1 MPLIPIDSLEDPQLE
16 PYRQLKGTN
25 RTHEMGM
32 MVAES
37 VRVVRRLVESECQT
51 VSLLVSHRKIDKFSG
66 WIPDGLPVYVIDH
79 EQAEQLI
86 GFDFHSGV
94 LGCGIRPLP
103 PLLDEL
109 VDTEISRQSLVVCP
123 RVTDPENLGVIIRLA
138 AAFGIS
144 GMLLGPGTADPFSRR
159 ALRVSMATALT
170 MPLYFSDDIGDDLQ
184 QLKRRHGFQVV
195 GTVASESAIA
205 LPEARRPERMVLMFG
220 NEAHGLDP
228 DLLELCD
235 ETWTIPLPG
244 EIDSINV
251 AVAAGIFLYAISQP

>member
-1 MPLIPIDSLEDPQLE
+1 MPLIPVDSLEDPRLE
-16 PYRQLKGTN
+16 PFRQLKGTN

-51 VSLLVSHRKIDKFSG
+51 VSLLVSQRKVEKFSR
-66 WIPDGLPVYVIDH
+66 WLPDGLPVYVIDH
-79 EQAEQLI
+79 DQAEQLI

-109 VDTEISRQSLVVCP
+109 VDTETSRQSLVVCP

-170 MPLYFSDDIGDDLQ
+170 MPLYFSEDIGEDLQ
-184 QLKRRHGFQVV
+184 QLRRRHAFQVV
-195 GTVASESAIA
+195 GTVASESAIP
-205 LPEARRPERMVLMFG
+205 LPDARRPERMALMFG
-220 NEAHGLDP
+220 NEAHGLEP
-228 DLLELCD
+228 DLVGLCD
-235 ETWTIPLPG
+235 EVWTIPLPG

-251 AVAAGIFLYAISQP
+251 AVAAGIFLYAISRP